1 MNAHNIEHA
10 LNAIRNGEFVV
21 VVDDLDRENEGDL
34 IIAAELMTPEKM
46 AFMVRHTSGIVCVAL
61 TDERAQAL
69 QLPPMVARNSD
80 THHTAF
86 TVSVD
91 LKHGTT
97 TGISARDRSA
107 TVNALANPASKINDF
122 SRPGHVFPLIAKPQG
137 VLQRAGHTEAAC
149 DLARLAGL
157 QACGVLCELVND
169 DGSMLRG
176 QALLEFARRYE
187 LPLISIADLIAYR
200 RNREKLIDWIAQAR
214 LPTEAGIF
222 EVHVYRSI
230 LDGSEH
236 LALVKGE
243 VRGRENVLVRVHSEC
258 LTGDVLGSL
267 RCDCG
272 NQLKMALK
280 QIAQAGAGVLV
291 YLRGHEGRGIGLAH
305 KIQAYGL
312 QDLGRDTL
320 QANLELGMPADAR
333 HYDIGAQI
341 LLDLGVNNLLLMSN
355 NPVKFTEL
363 TGYTL
368 KIAGRV
374 PLEPRPNPENLS
386 YLRTKTEK
394 MGHLRDISSL
404 LESNGA

>member
-1 MNAHNIEHA
+1 MDDNNIEKA
-10 LNAIRNGEFVV
+10 LNAIRNGKFVV

-34 IIAAELMTPEKM
+34 IIAAEFMTPEKM
-46 AFMVRHTSGIVCVAL
+46 AFMVRYTSGIVCVAL
-61 TDERAQAL
+61 TEERAQSL
-69 QLPPMVARNSD
+69 QLPPMVAHNSD
-80 THHTAF
+80 AHHTAF

-91 LKHGTT
+91 LKNGTT
-97 TGISARDRSA
+97 TGISAHDRSL
-107 TVNALANPASKINDF
+107 TINALIDPASKPDDF

-157 QACGVLCELVND
+157 QPSGVLCELVND

-176 QALLEFARRYE
+176 KALIEFARRYG
-187 LPLISIADLIAYR
+187 LPLLSIAELIAYR
-200 RNREKLIDWIAQAR
+200 RHSEKLIEQVAKAR
-214 LPTEAGIF
+214 MPTEAGMF
-222 EVHVYRSI
+222 EVHVFRSV

-236 LALVKGE
+236 MALVKGDIAD
-243 VRGRENVLVRVHSEC
+243 RENVLVRVHSEC

-280 QIAQAGAGVLV
+280 QIAQAGVGVLV

-320 QANLELGMPADAR
+320 QANLDLGLPADAR
-333 HYDIGAQI
+333 QYDIGAQI
-341 LLDLGVNNLLLMSN
+341 LTHLGINSLLLMSN
-355 NPVKFTEL
+355 NPAKFTEL
-363 TGYTL
+363 TGYPL
-368 KIAGRV
+368 KITGRV
-374 PLEPRPNPENLS
+374 PLEPRPNPENLH

-394 MGHLRDISSL
+394 MGHLRDINSL
-404 LESNGA
+404 LEIN

>member
-1 MNAHNIEHA
+1 MDDNNIEKA
-10 LNAIRNGEFVV
+10 LNAIRTGQFVV

-34 IIAAELMTPEKM
+34 IISAESMTPEKM

-61 TDERAQAL
+61 SEERAQSL

-80 THHTAF
+80 AHHTAF

-91 LKHGTT
+91 LKLGTT
-97 TGISARDRSA
+97 TGISANDRSA
-107 TVNALANPASKINDF
+107 TVKALADPASKPDDF

-137 VLQRAGHTEAAC
+137 VLQRPGHTEAAC

-157 QACGVLCELVND
+157 QPSGVLCELVND

-176 QALLEFARRYE
+176 EALIEFARHYD
-187 LPLISIADLIAYR
+187 LPLISIAELIAYR
-200 RNREKLIDWIAQAR
+200 RRSEKLIEWVAQAR
-214 LPTEAGIF
+214 MPTEAGIF
-222 EVHVYRSI
+222 EVHVYRSL

-236 LALVKGE
+236 IALVKGE
-243 VRGRENVLVRVHSEC
+243 IAGRENVLVRVHSEC

-272 NQLKMALK
+272 NQLKMALR
-280 QIAQAGAGVLV
+280 QIARAGAGILV

-320 QANLELGMPADAR
+320 QANLDLGLPADAR

-341 LLDLGVNNLLLMSN
+341 LTHLGVNSLLLMSN
-355 NPVKFTEL
+355 NPAKFTGL
-363 TGYTL
+363 TGYAL
-368 KIAGRV
+368 KITGRV
-374 PLEPRPNPENLS
+374 PLEPRPNPENLH
-386 YLRTKTEK
+386 YLRTKTER
-394 MGHLRDISSL
+394 MGHLREISSL
-404 LESNGA
+404 LETSDS

>member
-1 MNAHNIEHA
+1 MNDNNIEKA
-10 LNAIRNGEFVV
+10 LNAIHTGQFVV

-34 IIAAELMTPEKM
+34 IIAAEAMTPEKM

-61 TDERAQAL
+61 TEERAQAL

-80 THHTAF
+80 AHHTAF

-91 LKHGTT
+91 LKLGTT
-97 TGISARDRSA
+97 TGISANDRSA
-107 TVNALANPASKINDF
+107 TVKALADPASKPDDF

-137 VLQRAGHTEAAC
+137 VLQRPGHTEAAC
-149 DLARLAGL
+149 DLTRLAGL
-157 QACGVLCELVND
+157 QPSGVLCELVND
-169 DGSMLRG
+169 AGSILRG
-176 QALLEFARRYE
+176 EALIEFARHYD
-187 LPLISIADLIAYR
+187 LPLLSIAELIAYR
-200 RNREKLIDWIAQAR
+200 RRSEKLIEWVAQAR
-214 LPTEAGIF
+214 MPTEAGIF
-222 EVHVYRSI
+222 GVHVYRSI

-243 VRGRENVLVRVHSEC
+243 IAGRENVLVRVHSEC

-272 NQLKMALK
+272 NQLKMALM

-320 QANLELGMPADAR
+320 QANLDLGLPADAR
-333 HYDIGAQI
+333 QYDIGAQI
-341 LLDLGVNNLLLMSN
+341 LTHLGVNSLLLMSN
-355 NPVKFTEL
+355 NPAKFTEL
-363 TGYTL
+363 MGYPL

-374 PLEPRPNPENLS
+374 PLEPRPNPENLR

-394 MGHLRDISSL
+394 MGHLRDIDSL
-404 LESNGA
+404 LEVNSV